1 MQIFVKIGCFVF
13 EISPFEKFVVTLAP
27 ERRILEVEGLKNFSR
42 KVVYKVQVVPNNDE
56 FSKKSW
62 PLYDG

>member
-1 MQIFVKIGCFVF
+1 M
-13 EISPFEKFVVTLAP
+13 VTLAP